1 MVMEDDRKGYI
12 RYLFEIAA
20 DIAYCY
26 DEMNNPEKYGL
37 SSNESKHDYYNR
49 LLRIKK
55 AADNLKKDA
64 DFLVERYVSENP
76 EVLEPEKKP
85 KPKAKAKTK
94 KQDKIVNLSDY
105 IKE

>member
-1 MVMEDDRKGYI
+1 MRVSMITIKSTADKLKGDTD
-12 RYLFEIAA
+12 L
-20 DIAYCY
+20 
-26 DEMNNPEKYGL
+26 
-37 SSNESKHDYYNR
+37 
-49 LLRIKK
+49 
-55 AADNLKKDA
+55 
-64 DFLVERYVSENP
+64 LVERYASENP